1 MPVDENT
8 KIAIFFQC
16 FFLLSILTFF
26 FCTVDYVKL
35 GGENQINRM
44 RVFNTYSSR
53 DWRSNIIGLCYVVC
67 FQLKLLTLEI

>member
-16 FFLLSILTFF
+16 VFLLSILTCFF
-26 FCTVDYVKL
+26 LLFCTVDYVKL

-44 RVFNTYSSR
+44 RVLNTYTVQK
-53 DWRSNIIGLCYVVC
+53 IGV
-67 FQLKLLTLEI
+67 QI